1 MPESER
7 SPERLAK
14 EAQVLLGGG
23 TASTAR
29 TIGFASYYIIANP
42 EIKNKLQTEL
52 KDVMAAWLDKV
63 PSWTQLENVE
73 YLQAIIKESL
83 RYVTQ
88 TLFRRRPI
96 ELKNKTRLSYGVMH
110 RLPRISPNVPIQY
123 KQYTIPPGV
132 GVPLPTASTETCH
145 LKK

>member
-29 TIGFASYYIIANP
+29 TIAFASFYIVDRPDIRSRLRDELRETMAGWP
-42 EIKNKLQTEL
+42 ER
-52 KDVMAAWLDKV
+52 V
-63 PSWTQLENVE
+63 PSWAELERVT

-83 RYVTQ
+83 RY
-88 TLFRRRPI
+88 L
-96 ELKNKTRLSYGVMH
+96 
-110 RLPRISPNVPIQY
+110 LP
-123 KQYTIPPGV
+123 
-132 GVPLPTASTETCH
+132 L
-145 LKK
+145 